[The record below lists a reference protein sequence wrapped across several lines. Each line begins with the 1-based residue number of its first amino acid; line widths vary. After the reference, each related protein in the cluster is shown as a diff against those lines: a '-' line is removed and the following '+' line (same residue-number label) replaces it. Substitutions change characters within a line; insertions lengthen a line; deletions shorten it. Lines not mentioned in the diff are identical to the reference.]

1 MKMRCKSNGFG
12 RAVLAMVLA
21 GTAITAPA
29 CAETAIWQPPLPP
42 PNIVLIIADDWGF
55 SDPGSYGSEIATP
68 NIDALARQGT
78 RFANFHVAASCSPTR
93 AMLLTGMN
101 AHKAGLGNMP
111 ETIPPEHQGQP
122 GYNAVLAPGVTTLA
136 HRLKR
141 AGYATLYAGKW
152 HLGHDAGDLPTA
164 RGWDRAL
171 ALSQSGADN
180 WENKPNRLLYER
192 ADWTRDGKT
201 AKLPRRFYSS
211 TLIVD
216 EAIAQIDGVKD
227 GRPFF
232 ATLGFLANHIPV
244 QAREADVAAYRNRYL
259 AGWTALRDARAKA
272 VTQAG
277 ILPPVPRVTMDST
290 RDWATLPAEEKARW
304 ARAMAVYGGMA
315 TAMDREIGRLIAHL
329 KETGRYRNTMFVFVS
344 DNGSEAT
351 NPESSRFTTAMTRLQ
366 YDMAPDRQGQ
376 PGTLTYIGAS
386 WASAAASPLRGY
398 KFSAW
403 EGGVR
408 VPFIITLPAEQD
420 VPSRGRVVRAPVHAV
435 DLAPTLLDMA
445 GHHVIQTG
453 DRAALEGRSLLP
465 VLADPSARV
474 HPDDEAIGYE
484 LSGNAVLYQGNYK
497 LVKNLPPYGD
507 GRWHL
512 YDIMADPGETRDLA
526 GSDPARF
533 AAMQAAWA
541 DWATANRV
549 LPMPAGYS
557 APAQI
562 EANAMSD
569 LLWPRL
575 APMAAALWLLLVG
588 VWTARRWRRA

>member
-1 MKMRCKSNGFG
+1 VKRL
-12 RAVLAMVLA
+12 AVALLACVA
-21 GTAITAPA
+21 APA
-29 CAETAIWQPPLPP
+29 AALVPGP
-42 PNIVLIIADDWGF
+42 PNIVLIIADDWGY

-68 NIDALARQGT
+68 NIDALARAGT

-93 AMLLTGMN
+93 AMLLTGVN

-111 ETIPPEHQGQP
+111 ETIPPEHQGRP

-136 HRLKR
+136 QRLQR
-141 AGYATLYAGKW
+141 NGYATLYAGKW
-152 HLGHDAGDLPTA
+152 HLGHDAADLPTA
-164 RGWDRAL
+164 RGWDHAL

-180 WENKPNRLLYER
+180 WENKPNKLLYER

-201 AKLPRRFYSS
+201 ARLPRRFYSS

-216 EAIAQIDGVKD
+216 EAIAQIDSVPD

-244 QAREADVAAYRNRYL
+244 QASEADVAAYRGRYL
-259 AGWTALRDARAKA
+259 AGWSALRSARAA
-272 VTQAG
+272 GVVQAG
-277 ILPPVPRVTMDST
+277 MLPPGPRVTMDST
-290 RDWATLPAEEKARW
+290 RDWAALPAEEKARW
-304 ARAMAVYGGMA
+304 ARAMAAYGGMA
-315 TAMDREIGRLIAHL
+315 TAMDREVGRLVAHL
-329 KETGRYRNTMFVFVS
+329 KARGLYDNTMFVFVS

-351 NPESSRFTTAMTRLQ
+351 NPEASRFTTSMTRLW
-366 YDMAPDRQGQ
+366 YDMTPERQGQ

-386 WASAAASPLRGY
+386 WASAAASPLKGY

-408 VPFIITLPAEQD
+408 VPFIVTMPAWMG
-420 VPSRGRVVRAPVHAV
+420 VPSRGGVVRAPAHAV

-445 GHHVIQTG
+445 QRYTFQTT
-453 DRAALEGRSLLP
+453 DRDGLEGRSLLP
-465 VLADPSARV
+465 ALEDQAATI

-484 LSGNAVLYQGNYK
+484 LSGNAVLYQGAMK

-512 YDIMADPGETRDLA
+512 HDIMADPGETRDLA
-526 GSDPARF
+526 AADPARF

-541 DWATANRV
+541 DWAKANKV
-549 LPMPAGYS
+549 LAMPAGYS

-562 EANAMSD
+562 QANALRD
-569 LLWPRL
+569 LLAPRL
-575 APMAAALWLLLVG
+575 APIAAMLWLLLVG
-588 VWTARRWRRA
+588 LWVGRRWRAL

>member
-1 MKMRCKSNGFG
+1 VKR
-12 RAVLAMVLA
+12 LAALLLA
-21 GTAITAPA
+21 SALVPAPA
-29 CAETAIWQPPLPP
+29 VADVPAQ

-68 NIDALARQGT
+68 NIDALARNGT

-111 ETIPPEHQGQP
+111 ETIPPAHRGQP

-136 HRLKR
+136 QRLR
-141 AGYATLYAGKW
+141 AAGYATLYAGKW
-152 HLGHDAGDLPTA
+152 HLGHDAADLPTA

-201 AKLPRRFYSS
+201 ALLPRRFYSS

-216 EAIAQIDGVKD
+216 EAIAQIDGVK

-232 ATLGFLANHIPV
+232 ATLGFLANHIPL
-244 QAREADVAAYRNRYL
+244 QAGAADIARYRGRYD
-259 AGWTALRDARAKA
+259 AGWTALRARRAAGVARAG
-272 VTQAG
+272 V
-277 ILPPVPRVTMDST
+277 LPPVTPVVMPGT
-290 RDWATLPAEEKARW
+290 RDWAALSAGERARW
-304 ARAMAVYGGMA
+304 AGAMAVYGGMA
-315 TAMDREIGRLIAHL
+315 TAMDREIGRLVAHL
-329 KETGRYRNTMFVFVS
+329 KASGQYDNTLFVFVS
-344 DNGSEAT
+344 DNGAEAT
-351 NPESSRFTTAMTRLQ
+351 NPEANRFTSFNAHLQ
-366 YDMAPDRQGQ
+366 YDLAPERQGQ
-376 PGTLTYIGAS
+376 PGSFTYLGTS
-386 WASAAASPLRGY
+386 WASAAASPLKGY

-408 VPFIITLPAEQD
+408 VPFIISLPPAMAQA
-420 VPSRGRVVRAPVHAV
+420 RGAVVAAPAHAV
-435 DLAPTLLDMA
+435 DLAPTLLDLA
-445 GHHVIQTG
+445 GVASRG
-453 DRAALEGRSLLP
+453 GLEGRSLWP
-465 VLADPSARV
+465 ALADPAAAI

-484 LSGNAVLYQGNYK
+484 LSGNAVLYQGRWK

-512 YDIMADPGETRDLA
+512 HDIIADPGEARDLA
-526 GSDPARF
+526 AAEPARF
-533 AAMQAAWA
+533 RAMQAAWQR
-541 DWATANRV
+541 WAAANKV
-549 LPMPAGYS
+549 LPMPPGYS

-562 EANAMSD
+562 EANATHD
-569 LLWPRL
+569 LLPGRI
-575 APMAAALWLLLVG
+575 APMIASLWLLAVG
-588 VWTARRWRRA
+588 LWVGRRWRRSGAAR

>member
-1 MKMRCKSNGFG
+1 MKRL
-12 RAVLAMVLA
+12 AVKRLAALLLA
-21 GTAITAPA
+21 ATALAPA
-29 CAETAIWQPPLPP
+29 AADPPAAPR
-42 PNIVLIIADDWGF
+42 PNIVLIIADDWGY
-55 SDPGSYGSEIATP
+55 SDPGSYGGEIATP
-68 NIDALARQGT
+68 TIDALARAGT
-78 RFANFHVAASCSPTR
+78 RFANFHVSASCSPTR
-93 AMLLTGMN
+93 AMLLTGLN

-111 ETIPPEHQGQP
+111 ETIPPQHQGRP

-136 HRLKR
+136 QRLKA

-201 AKLPRRFYSS
+201 ARLPRRFYSS

-216 EAIAQIDGVKD
+216 EAIAQIDGVR

-244 QAREADVAAYRNRYL
+244 QASAADIARYKGRYD
-259 AGWTALRDARAKA
+259 AGWTALRAARA
-272 VTQAG
+272 AG
-277 ILPPVPRVTMDST
+277 VARAGLLPETPLAIMPST
-290 RDWATLPAEEKARW
+290 RNWQALAPEERARW
-304 ARAMAVYGGMA
+304 ARAMEVYGAMA
-315 TAMDREIGRLIAHL
+315 TAMDREVGRLVAHL
-329 KETGRYRNTMFVFVS
+329 KTTGRYDNTLFVFVS
-344 DNGSEAT
+344 DNGAEAT
-351 NPESSRFTTAMTRLQ
+351 NPEANRFTTFNAHLQ
-366 YDMAPDRQGQ
+366 YDMAPERQGA

-408 VPFIITLPAEQD
+408 VPFIITLPPALRQA
-420 VPSRGRVVRAPVHAV
+420 RGAVAPAPAHAV
-435 DLAPTLLDMA
+435 DLAPTLLNLA
-445 GHHVIQTG
+445 GV
-453 DRAALEGRSLLP
+453 AAPAGLEGRSLLA
-465 VLADPSARV
+465 VLEDPGLSV

-484 LSGNAVLYQGNYK
+484 LSGNAVLWQGRWK

-512 YDIMADPGETRDLA
+512 FDLMADPGETRDLA
-526 GSDPARF
+526 AVESVRF
-533 AAMQAAWA
+533 AAMQAGWQRWA
-541 DWATANRV
+541 KANQV

-562 EANAMSD
+562 QANATRD
-569 LLWPRL
+569 LLPGRVAPL
-575 APMAAALWLLLVG
+575 AATLWLLALGLWVG
-588 VWTARRWRRA
+588 RRWRGG

>member
-1 MKMRCKSNGFG
+1 MHFK
-12 RAVLAMVLA
+12 LAALLLA
-21 GTAITAPA
+21 ASALSVSAQPAAP
-29 CAETAIWQPPLPP
+29 TR

-93 AMLLTGMN
+93 AMLLTGVN
-101 AHKAGLGNMP
+101 NHRAGLGNMP
-111 ETIPPEHQGQP
+111 ETIPPDHQGKP

-136 HRLKR
+136 QRLKA

-164 RGWDRAL
+164 RGWDHAL

-227 GRPFF
+227 QPFF

-244 QAREADVAAYRNRYL
+244 QASEADIAQYRDRYL
-259 AGWTALRDARAKA
+259 AGWRALRDSRAA
-272 VTQAG
+272 GVVQAG
-277 ILPPVPRVTMDST
+277 VLPSAERVTMDST
-290 RDWATLPAEEKARW
+290 RDWAALPADEKARW

-315 TAMDREIGRLIAHL
+315 TAMDREVGRLIAHL
-329 KETGRYRNTMFVFVS
+329 KARGQYDNTLFVFVS
-344 DNGSEAT
+344 DNGAEAT
-351 NPESSRFTTAMTRLQ
+351 NPEATPFTTAMTRLL
-366 YDMAPDRQGQ
+366 YDMTPDRQGQ

-386 WASAAASPLRGY
+386 WASAVASPLKGY
-398 KFSAW
+398 KFSTW

-408 VPFIITLPAEQD
+408 VPFIVTLPPAMAQA
-420 VPSRGRVVRAPVHAV
+420 RGSVVAAPTHAI
-435 DLAPTLLDMA
+435 DLIPTLLDVA
-445 GHHVIQTG
+445 GVAA
-453 DRAALEGRSLLP
+453 RAGLEGRSLLP
-465 VLADPSARV
+465 ALTDPAASI
-474 HPDDEAIGYE
+474 HPADEAIGHE
-484 LSGNAVLYQGNYK
+484 LSGNAVLYQGSYK

-507 GRWHL
+507 GAWHL
-512 YDIMADPGETRDLA
+512 HDIMADPGETRDLA

-541 DWATANRV
+541 QWAKANQV
-549 LPMPAGYS
+549 LPMPEGYD

-562 EANAMSD
+562 QANALGD

-575 APMAAALWLLLVG
+575 APIMASLWLLLVG
-588 VWTARRWRRA
+588 LWTVRRWRQA